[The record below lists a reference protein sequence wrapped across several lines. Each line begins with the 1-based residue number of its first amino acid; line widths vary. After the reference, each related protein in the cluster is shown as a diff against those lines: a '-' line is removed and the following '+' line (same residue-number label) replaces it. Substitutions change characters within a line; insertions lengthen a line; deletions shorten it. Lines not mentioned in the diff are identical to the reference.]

1 MSGNFRKKKIAL
13 AGALM
18 FVVTSVSAQTV
29 KGVVTDN
36 TGEPIIGASVM
47 EVGQAGNGGITDI
60 DGNFTVNL
68 KGSSKKLKISYIGM
82 KAKEIN
88 VAGKT
93 TISVKLEDEANSLN
107 DVVVIGYGTVKKK
120 DLTGAVATV
129 KGEDLTKVPV
139 TNAAEAL
146 TGKLPGVQI
155 TTTDGSPDA
164 EMIIKVR
171 GGGSITGDNS
181 PLYIVDGFPVS
192 SIGDIAPSDIEDIT
206 VLKDAASTAI
216 YGSQGANGV
225 ILVTTKGAKSGKTVV
240 SYNGYVQGKSI
251 AKTLDTMTP
260 YQYVMYNY
268 ERAALRGT
276 SDISS
281 FEKRFG
287 SFGDL
292 DLYQYQQGH
301 DWQNEMFG
309 NHDLSQSHNVSVSG
323 GSEKTKF
330 NLSGTYTNDNSLM
343 KTNGYD
349 RFNVNFKLNH
359 EICKNLKLD
368 FGMRLADVTTKGVG
382 TGGGTYKIR
391 SYEAITKGPVNGLY
405 DQLDIDPST
414 LPDDEYDE
422 YISITRSLQDKVND
436 YWRRKNE
443 RRYNYNG
450 AITWNFLKNFTY
462 RAEAG
467 YDYTFFQQKDYYA
480 ALSDKA
486 VKDGGSLPMGE
497 WTKKDT
503 WKLRLTHTLTYNK
516 TFNKVHNLNAMIGQ
530 EYVATN
536 NESLS
541 VIAKYFQKDIAPEK
555 MFASLASNSGATGSR
570 TINSSL
576 GQEDR
581 TLSFFGRLNYS
592 YADRYLLTFT
602 MRADGSSK
610 LAPHHRWGYFP
621 SFSGAW
627 RVSNEKFMKD
637 IKWIDDL
644 KIRGGWGQ
652 TGNQSGLG
660 DYSYLARYNIN
671 RVQWFGEGNDANSIP
686 TFSQGNLSNP
696 ELTWET
702 TTQTNIGLDLTVLG
716 NRLTFYADY
725 YYKKTKDMLM
735 NITLPAG
742 SAAARNLT
750 YNGGS
755 MINKGWEFA
764 ISSQNLTGAL
774 KWNTD
779 FNISFNKNKLESLSL
794 TQVYYEATTT
804 DFVNEQVVR
813 NTPGKPLGSFWG
825 YVAEG
830 VDPETG
836 DMKYKDVTGDGLVSA
851 SDRTYI
857 GNPNPDF
864 TFGLTN
870 TFSYKGLNLSILIQ
884 GSYGNDIYN
893 VSRMETEGMYDG
905 KNQSTKVLARWRV
918 PGQITDVPKAKW
930 DIRNS
935 TYFVEDGSY
944 LRVKDISLSYD
955 VPRKLISRFGLTRLQ
970 PYVSATNLLTLTDY
984 SGMDPE
990 VNQYGNSG
998 SVQGIDWGTYPLNK
1012 SVVLGVKVEF

>member
-1 MSGNFRKKKIAL
+1 MRKSKSNAMLRGLAASAL
-13 AGALM
+13 VLM
-18 FVVTSVSAQTV
+18 VSATAWGQKVKITGTV
-29 KGVVTDN
+29 IDN
-36 TGEPIIGASVM
+36 TNEPVIGASVLENGTKNGVATDLDGHFTI
-47 EVGQAGNGGITDI
+47 EVQPGAR
-60 DGNFTVNL
+60 
-68 KGSSKKLKISYIGM
+68 LKISYIGYKNKEV
-82 KAKEIN
+82 KASNGVQIMLEEESN
-88 VAGKT
+88 MLNEVVA
-93 TISVKLEDEANSLN
+93 
-107 DVVVIGYGTVKKK
+107 IGYGSVKRKDVTTAVSSVSAK
-120 DLTGAVATV
+120 DLDTRPIVSAAAGMQGKAAGLQISQANGQPGA
-129 KGEDLTKVPV
+129 
-139 TNAAEAL
+139 
-146 TGKLPGVQI
+146 
-155 TTTDGSPDA
+155 SPT
-164 EMIIKVR
+164 IRVR
-171 GGGSITGDNS
+171 GTTSLNGSND
-181 PLYIVDGFPVS
+181 PLYVVDGVPMTNIDFLAAD
-192 SIGDIAPSDIEDIT
+192 DIDNIQ
-206 VLKDAASTAI
+206 VLKDASSAAI
-216 YGSQGANGV
+216 YGSRAANGV
-225 ILVTTKGAKSGKTVV
+225 IIIGTK
-240 SYNGYVQGKSI
+240 QGKAGVAKVSLNAHYAFNTVRDNQESLNAAQYKELMDEIGLVKLPEGLKDQTDWKDEVFRTGNVQDYQLSI
-251 AKTLDTMTP
+251 TNGTDKLRYFISGGYTGENGVIKKSSYQRYNFRASVENDIRKWLRLNASVTYSDYTNKGTGIISGAGSNRGGVVTAIVNTPTYAPVWNPENPSQFYNNFYGVNITSPAENIARTQNNKSAYNRLLATGKATVTFMPELTYITSLSFDRTQGTTTNFLDPISTTIGR
-260 YQYVMYNY
+260 Q
-268 ERAALRGT
+268 EFGT
-276 SDISS
+276 GYDGRNISS
-281 FEKRFG
+281 VIVWDNVLNYKKAFG
-287 SFGDL
+287 KHSLDAMAGSSWTQSKWSQNYINGSNYANDL
-292 DLYQYQQGH
+292 
-301 DWQNEMFG
+301 FP
-309 NHDLSQSHNVSVSG
+309 
-323 GSEKTKF
+323 T
-330 NLSGTYTNDNSLM
+330 
-343 KTNGYD
+343 
-349 RFNVNFKLNH
+349 LNAANK
-359 EICKNLKLD
+359 ISW
-368 FGMRLADVTTKGVG
+368 TG
-382 TGGGTYKIR
+382 TGSSASDWAILSTFARLQYNWNDTYMVT
-391 SYEAITKGPVNGLY
+391 AN
-405 DQLDIDPST
+405 
-414 LPDDEYDE
+414 
-422 YISITRSLQDKVND
+422 
-436 YWRRKNE
+436 
-443 RRYNYNG
+443 
-450 AITWNFLKNFTY
+450 
-462 RAEAG
+462 
-467 YDYTFFQQKDYYA
+467 
-480 ALSDKA
+480 
-486 VKDGGSLPMGE
+486 
-497 WTKKDT
+497 
-503 WKLRLTHTLTYNK
+503 
-516 TFNKVHNLNAMIGQ
+516 
-530 EYVATN
+530 
-536 NESLS
+536 
-541 VIAKYFQKDIAPEK
+541 
-555 MFASLASNSGATGSR
+555 
-570 TINSSL
+570 
-576 GQEDR
+576 
-581 TLSFFGRLNYS
+581 
-592 YADRYLLTFT
+592 

-671 RVQWFGEGNDANSIP
+671 RVQWFGEGNDANSTP

-742 SAAARNLT
+742 SAAASNLT

-857 GNPNPDF
+857 GDPNPDF

-1012 SVVLGVKVEF
+1012 SVVLGIKVEF